1 MLGLSANRID
11 ARRRAMTQCSR
22 LIQLLSQAG
31 RALTIPYRC
40 TTPTLISPSLS
51 LAVTSPAAKRERD
64 RT

>member
-1 MLGLSANRID
+1 
-11 ARRRAMTQCSR
+11 MTHCSR

-40 TTPTLISPSLS
+40 ATPSLISPSLNVT
-51 LAVTSPAAKRERD
+51 VTSPAPKRERD